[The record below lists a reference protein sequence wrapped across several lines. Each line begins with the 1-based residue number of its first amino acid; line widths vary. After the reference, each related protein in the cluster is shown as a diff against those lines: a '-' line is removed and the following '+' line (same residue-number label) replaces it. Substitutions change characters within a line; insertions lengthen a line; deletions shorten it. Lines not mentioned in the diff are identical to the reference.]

1 MIFVTVG
8 TQFFD
13 ELIDEVDRLA
23 GQGIFGQPVLA
34 QIGQAK
40 RKPKNINYIAF
51 DGKMLETARAADMI
65 ITHAGTGSLC
75 EFIALGKPFI
85 AVVNDTKA
93 GNHQLEFLEHL
104 SSLYDFC
111 WVCSPRDLKQALPHA
126 RPATPLSKT
135 AEGRLAKDIQAFLK
149 ARINPR
155 LSQPSLNL

>member
-8 TQFFD
+8 TQYFD

-23 GQGIFGQPVLA
+23 GLGAFGQPVLA
-34 QIGQAK
+34 QIGLAK
-40 RKPKNINYIAF
+40 RKPKNVDYVIF
-51 DGKMLETARAADMI
+51 DKNMLQTARGADMI

-75 EFIALGKPFI
+75 EFITLGRPFI

-111 WVCSPRDLKQALPHA
+111 WICSPRDLEQALPHA

-135 AEGRLAKDIQAFLK
+135 AEGMLAADIRAFLK
-149 ARINPR
+149 ARLAPQF
-155 LSQPSLNL
+155 SSPSVTT